1 MVSTAGLRTA
11 DEGRH
16 LPPSRCSPP
25 LLEVKGGGPI
35 PAAIPGNGRPAL
47 TTACAAEPAFD
58 LHLHTSYSFE
68 RRMQMAT
75 VVTPPPPRTG
85 RRQRKQDQ
93 TADHLSATA
102 YRLFEAHGYDA
113 VSMEQVADVADVA
126 KATLYKY
133 FPVKEALIAHR
144 FRLDIAAG
152 MAARAPALLA
162 QQTFE
167 SRMRNLLRESAA
179 WHSERRAY
187 LPHYI
192 RYLTSARRL
201 EERNPAAV
209 NASSDGRQI
218 LAAMFRAAQ
227 QSGEIKAEPAAEQ
240 LAMNFEYLLFAAIT
254 AWLAEPET
262 DLVQRFLSAFELVMY
277 GVASARGAAAS

>member
-1 MVSTAGLRTA
+1 
-11 DEGRH
+11 
-16 LPPSRCSPP
+16 
-25 LLEVKGGGPI
+25 
-35 PAAIPGNGRPAL
+35 
-47 TTACAAEPAFD
+47 
-58 LHLHTSYSFE
+58 
-68 RRMQMAT
+68 
-75 VVTPPPPRTG
+75 
-85 RRQRKQDQ
+85 
-93 TADHLSATA
+93 
-102 YRLFEAHGYDA
+102 
-113 VSMEQVADVADVA
+113 
-126 KATLYKY
+126 
-133 FPVKEALIAHR
+133 
-144 FRLDIAAG
+144 
-152 MAARAPALLA
+152 
-162 QQTFE
+162 
-167 SRMRNLLRESAA
+167 

-262 DLVQRFLSAFELVMY
+262 DLTQRFLSAFELVMY

>member
-1 MVSTAGLRTA
+1 MNL
-11 DEGRH
+11 
-16 LPPSRCSPP
+16 
-25 LLEVKGGGPI
+25 
-35 PAAIPGNGRPAL
+35 
-47 TTACAAEPAFD
+47 
-58 LHLHTSYSFE
+58 
-68 RRMQMAT
+68 
-75 VVTPPPPRTG
+75 PPPRTS

-162 QQTFE
+162 HQNFA
-167 SRMRNLLRESAA
+167 SRMRYLLRESAA

-192 RYLTSARRL
+192 RYLTRRPD
-201 EERNPAAV
+201 ERNPASV

-227 QSGEIKAEPAAEQ
+227 QSGEIKPEPGAEQ
-240 LAMNFEYLLFAAIT
+240 LAMNFEYLLFAAVH
-254 AWLAEPET
+254 AWLAEPEP
-262 DLVQRFLSAFELVMY
+262 DLAQRFLSAFELVMY
-277 GVASARGAAAS
+277 GVASARDAAAS

>member
-1 MVSTAGLRTA
+1 
-11 DEGRH
+11 
-16 LPPSRCSPP
+16 
-25 LLEVKGGGPI
+25 
-35 PAAIPGNGRPAL
+35 
-47 TTACAAEPAFD
+47 
-58 LHLHTSYSFE
+58 
-68 RRMQMAT
+68 MQIAT
-75 VVTPPPPRTG
+75 VVTLPSPRTT

-152 MAARAPALLA
+152 MAARAQALLA
-162 QQTFE
+162 HQTFD
-167 SRMRNLLRESAA
+167 SRMRYLLSESAA

-192 RYLTSARRL
+192 RYLTRRPD
-201 EERNPAAV
+201 ERNPASV

-227 QSGEIKAEPAAEQ
+227 QSGEVKPDPGAEQ
-240 LAMNFEYLLFAAIT
+240 LAMNFEYLLFAAVH
-254 AWLAEPET
+254 AWLAEPEP
-262 DLVQRFLSAFELVMY
+262 DLAQRFLSAFELVMY
-277 GVASARGAAAS
+277 GVASARDAAAR

>member
-1 MVSTAGLRTA
+1 
-11 DEGRH
+11 
-16 LPPSRCSPP
+16 
-25 LLEVKGGGPI
+25 
-35 PAAIPGNGRPAL
+35 
-47 TTACAAEPAFD
+47 
-58 LHLHTSYSFE
+58 
-68 RRMQMAT
+68 MAT

-152 MAARAPALLA
+152 MSARAQALIA
-162 QQTFE
+162 HRTFE
-167 SRMRNLLRESAA
+167 SRMRYLLSESAA

-262 DLVQRFLSAFELVMY
+262 DLTQRFLSAFELVMY